1 MPMLANVARGLREW
15 RTFQPP
21 MIALSAATR
30 LRVTALFR
38 AEDAETAERL
48 LADECGDNLPLVGE
62 AATPVSLERIRFAA
76 IRMSDGDLEHLRR
89 AIELAQTDWRDLL
102 VAANFADDPGAHQRW
117 RPRRSAP
124 GGRSR

>member
-1 MPMLANVARGLREW
+1 MATL
-15 RTFQPP
+15 QQP

-38 AEDAETAERL
+38 AEDVETAERL
-48 LADECGDNLPLVGE
+48 LAHECGETLPLFGN

-76 IRMSDGDLEHLRR
+76 IRMSGGDLEHLRR

-102 VAANFADDPGAHQRW
+102 VAANFADDPGAHRRW
-117 RPRRSAP
+117 RPRRSDQD
-124 GGRSR
+124 GRSR